1 MQFFWNISQTLYSLS
16 TCILYYISVA
26 KIHKV
31 YSTKQGFSFN
41 LIFQTSFIYISN
53 LPFFTML
60 WIQHQK
66 KSPKLLPGTDVL
78 EFNWLRGFQRRHH
91 TPNATCHRLVPT
103 SPLLKPAGV
112 MFHSGLLPFRRHQTT
127 WRGAGRIFLL
137 SASSPCWRAAVIQTD
152 SAVRHWQGFY
162 VPAEMSPLCYLR
174 ALKDDRHVHS
184 HMHSLTGS
192 CVRLKVSARQT
203 SFARPRGGGS

>member
-1 MQFFWNISQTLYSLS
+1 
-16 TCILYYISVA
+16 
-26 KIHKV
+26 
-31 YSTKQGFSFN
+31 
-41 LIFQTSFIYISN
+41 
-53 LPFFTML
+53 ML
-60 WIQHQK
+60 WMQHK
-66 KSPKLLPGTDVL
+66 KIPKLLPGTDVL

-137 SASSPCWRAAVIQTD
+137 SASSLCWRAAIIQTD

-174 ALKDDRHVHS
+174 TLKDDRRVHV
-184 HMHSLTGS
+184 HSLTGS
-192 CVRLKVSARQT
+192 CVKMKVLARQT
-203 SFARPRGGGS
+203 SFARPQGRGSYSYWWVRWATVSPAEARNARRRPGWKAGERWEAWKSALLQSYRCTLHRHVLL